1 MMPTEQES
9 TTTARAII
17 ENNHLFSGLPAQSL
31 DQIAGIVH
39 RRKHAKGSQLFQQD
53 DPGDAFFGIVS
64 GRVRISASAA
74 DGQELHIVELG
85 PGDTFG
91 EIALIDGG
99 PRTATAVAVTD
110 AVLFTIER
118 RRFLSL
124 LHEQPPLTFHLL
136 TRLCQRV
143 RWTSELAEDL
153 SFLDI
158 PAQLAKRIVL
168 LAASFGIRSADG
180 IELSIGQSELAAF
193 LSLSRQAVNTH
204 LQVWRREGWIDIGR
218 GRILVRDIARLE
230 SLYRDPT

>member
-1 MMPTEQES
+1 MS
-9 TTTARAII
+9 TARDKGSAAKAIL
-17 ENNHLFSGLPAQSL
+17 ENNLLFSGLPARSL
-31 DQIAGIVH
+31 DRISTIVH
-39 RRKHAKGSQLFQQD
+39 RRNHLKGSLLFQQD

-74 DGQELHIVELG
+74 DGQELHFVELG

-99 PRTATAVAVTD
+99 PRTATAVVVTD
-110 AVLFTIER
+110 AILFTIER
-118 RRFLSL
+118 EQFLSL
-124 LHEQPPLTFHLL
+124 LHEEPTLTFHLL

-168 LAASFGIRSADG
+168 LAASFGTPCTDG
-180 IELSIGQSELAAF
+180 VELSVGQSDLAAF

-204 LQVWRREGWIDIGR
+204 LQVWRRKGWLDIGR
-218 GRILVRDIARLE
+218 GRILIRNLAGLR
-230 SLYRDPT
+230 SMYRDGP